1 MIFEGT
7 FGHLKV
13 SELGDDKFSFLFAYE
28 EIILKDISVIL
39 INPNAILNDD
49 RRIFDFYSI
58 PLLFRKCDLET
69 NNERSNFKKLFK
81 IHNKKKKGKMNSV
94 LDRIS
99 AADKFIFKPSR
110 DEQEYFHLSAVG
122 LIECLKHLQQQALRK
137 SDGIYGGYDA
147 ASLNIESFWKS
158 LMDIENCFKA
168 FRQFN
173 ERFLIDLDNT
183 RHEAMMN
190 ELTHGNIGRGIY
202 FLYIGINEGKYLVM
216 IGETTAFDGR
226 FDMYKRE
233 WTNFRILDIFL
244 HENSLG
250 LENEVKM
257 EFKAMGAQPVYST
270 STEIFQLNSKYG
282 IKEYHQAVIKASLT
296 KKAIKWTLED
306 ENELNVSGSS
316 HSSGYE
322 VSVLNSVESPQ
333 LVRKTALLK
342 ELEAL
347 SQTSKSDTGVFLKIT
362 PKKRKTTDSS
372 SVV

>member
-1 MIFEGT
+1 MKG
-7 FGHLKV
+7 
-13 SELGDDKFSFLFAYE
+13 
-28 EIILKDISVIL
+28 IL

-58 PLLFRKCDLET
+58 PLLFGKCDLET

-122 LIECLKHLQQQALRK
+122 LVECLKHLQQQALRK
-137 SDGIYGGYDA
+137 SDGIYGGYNA
-147 ASLNIESFWKS
+147 ASLNIESLWKS
-158 LMDIENCFKA
+158 LMDIDDCFNA
-168 FRQFN
+168 FRQFH
-173 ERFLIDLDNT
+173 ERFLINVDT
-183 RHEAMMN
+183 ARHEAMMN
-190 ELTHGNIGRGIY
+190 QLTHGNIGAGVY

-216 IGETTAFDGR
+216 IGQTTAFDGR

-244 HENSLG
+244 HENSLD

-257 EFKAMGAQPVYST
+257 EFKAIGAEPVYST

-322 VSVLNSVESPQ
+322 VGLLNSVESPQ
-333 LVRKTALLK
+333 FVPKTTSLN

-347 SQTSKSDTGVFLKIT
+347 SQTSNCSETGVFLKIT
-362 PKKRKTTDSS
+362 PKKRKTTHSS
-372 SVV
+372 SAGLDVGSETALGLQNKDEDDENNENSILQ